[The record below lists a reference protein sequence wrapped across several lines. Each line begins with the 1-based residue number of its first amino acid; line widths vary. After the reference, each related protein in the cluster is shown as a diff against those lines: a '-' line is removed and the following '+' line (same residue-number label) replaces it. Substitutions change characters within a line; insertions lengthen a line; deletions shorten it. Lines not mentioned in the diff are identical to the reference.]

1 MDQDYTK
8 GASNT
13 ITINRENSV
22 NKIYGGRGKDVVT
35 IEQSKQN
42 TLDVGDGDNIVSIIS
57 ISTNTIATGK
67 DNDTIV

>member
-8 GASNT
+8 GTSNT
-13 ITINRENSV
+13 VTINRENSI

-42 TLDVGDGDNIVSIIS
+42 TLDLGDGDNIVSIIS